1 MPIHK
6 NGFSLVEMLIALAV
20 SAIIIAAAFGSYA
33 MIARNFDFQ
42 KDMKYIAQSA
52 RAVVDMIN
60 SDIRLAG
67 YTAVDNGAIA
77 NAVMLSD
84 SGTAACCDAI
94 SVIYDQTPTER
105 RQVTYYTKQYT
116 SDDTRFRLYKHI
128 CQVSTPYTIAQIQAG
143 QCPAT
148 ATLLAENPIAD
159 YVEDLQFLG
168 SRGDC
173 APGDVEYG
181 CGAVQ
186 EVTPIS
192 GTYYNNVSSVCND
205 NVLEIFDGNVG
216 TYWDCRQDT
225 GQFNHSG
232 FHHIKLKFAEE
243 FRPTKIVING
253 SLGGVDGGSFNDTG
267 IGYQIYNVSNGNYYL
282 EGGVHPYGTNTSI
295 GMILRFLRDGSDT
308 HSGGIDWKCVAPND
322 TYCTPGDTYDTFAYS
337 PQYNQSTSWLSNG
350 LVQSFTVKP
359 KSQTTWDLGTIT
371 SNDHILSLSSS
382 KYLTIEVNSSNKAFL
397 CAYDS
402 SSTFWVNGDIPN
414 KCNVKTAGSGGKRQI
429 TIPDMKIYGEVYGGA
444 ISATEIE
451 TSILIRSPN
460 EHGNVDRSVGSP
472 LTLGNRTNSWSDKH
486 LRDSFTTATVV
497 RNLYYSSQ

>member
-1 MPIHK
+1 MPGHHK

-52 RAVVDMIN
+52 RAVVDMVN

-94 SVIYDQTPTER
+94 SVVYDQTPTER

-116 SDDTRFRLYKHI
+116 SDNTRFRLYKHI
-128 CQVSTPYTIAQIQAG
+128 CQVTSPLTIAEIQAG

-159 YVEDLQFLG
+159 YVEDLQFSG
-168 SRGDC
+168 FKN
-173 APGDVEYG
+173 
-181 CGAVQ
+181 GAVTSDGS
-186 EVTPIS
+186 VGYGNGNMRWITPSSI
-192 GTYYNNVSSVCND
+192 TSVCED
-205 NVLEIFDGNVG
+205 AVVNVNGGDGALTASGDAAYAFDGNHLT
-216 TYWDCRQDT
+216 TYACKRTNPQSDPSVT
-225 GQFNHSG
+225 GYFSKSG
-232 FHHIKLKFAEE
+232 WIRLSFSTPVRL
-243 FRPTKIVING
+243 TKIEARVVPEI
-253 SLGGVDGGSFNDTG
+253 DGGTGNGITMSGWRNNWQSFT
-267 IGYQIYNVSNGNYYL
+267 
-282 EGGVHPYGTNTSI
+282 EPYGKYRPGWAELGFMYGRSGQQCVNTCTDSAVSGNSCSNSHWAGGQQCLLQSSTRYENI
-295 GMILRFLRDGSDT
+295 NVWGTTLKDLRNETR
-308 HSGGIDWKCVAPND
+308 GGIDKQA
-322 TYCTPGDTYDTFAYS
+322 
-337 PQYNQSTSWLSNG
+337 
-350 LVQSFTVKP
+350 
-359 KSQTTWDLGTIT
+359 IT
-371 SNDHILSLSSS
+371 QLD
-382 KYLTIEVNSSNKAFL
+382 VF
-397 CAYDS
+397 
-402 SSTFWVNGDIPN
+402 VNGSQVCRYVSGSCVDRGYDDPN
-414 KCNVKTAGSGGKRQI
+414 GYFEIAEIKL
-429 TIPDMKIYGEVYGGA
+429 YGEVYGEA
-444 ISATEIE
+444 QIPHEIE

-497 RNLYYSSQ
+497 RNLYYSSR

>member
-52 RAVVDMIN
+52 RAVVDMVN

-94 SVIYDQTPTER
+94 SVVYDQTPTER

-116 SDDTRFRLYKHI
+116 SDVTRFRLYKHI
-128 CQVSTPYTIAQIQAG
+128 CMISTSYTIAQIQAG

-159 YVEDLQFLG
+159 YVEDLQFIG

-173 APGDVEYG
+173 VTGSTELG
-181 CGAVQ
+181 CGTVKEIIPATAFGDGCHSEAMHLSVGGLSGDASNSIDSNSKSFTLCNNNALKWNFSNDVRINKVVLSHAPESLNPGFSNGGGGPNPPTTVHTSPLPAHCLGSSNPCWLDFALWKYPFGINTTVTGGNHTFWIDTDLCTGWDHYPECLPSANGDPFPSGNPTGHFDAGFVYGTDQ
-186 EVTPIS
+186 EILFPPKMYQSLINEVRFKLRGPS
-192 GTYYNNVSSVCND
+192 YGAEYNGSCNSQTYNSSC
-205 NVLEIFDGNVG
+205 VG
-216 TYWDCRQDT
+216 TFAT
-225 GQFNHSG
+225 G
-232 FHHIKLKFAEE
+232 LKQ
-243 FRPTKIVING
+243 V
-253 SLGGVDGGSFNDTG
+253 
-267 IGYQIYNVSNGNYYL
+267 
-282 EGGVHPYGTNTSI
+282 
-295 GMILRFLRDGSDT
+295 
-308 HSGGIDWKCVAPND
+308 
-322 TYCTPGDTYDTFAYS
+322 
-337 PQYNQSTSWLSNG
+337 
-350 LVQSFTVKP
+350 SFT
-359 KSQTTWDLGTIT
+359 LNRIR
-371 SNDHILSLSSS
+371 
-382 KYLTIEVNSSNKAFL
+382 F
-397 CAYDS
+397 
-402 SSTFWVNGDIPN
+402 
-414 KCNVKTAGSGGKRQI
+414 
-429 TIPDMKIYGEVYGGA
+429 YGEVYGGA
-444 ISATEIE
+444 ITPHEIE

-460 EHGNVDRSVGSP
+460 EHGNVNRSVGSP
-472 LTLGNRTNSWSDKH
+472 LTLGNRTNTWSDKH

>member
-1 MPIHK
+1 
-6 NGFSLVEMLIALAV
+6 
-20 SAIIIAAAFGSYA
+20 
-33 MIARNFDFQ
+33 
-42 KDMKYIAQSA
+42 
-52 RAVVDMIN
+52 VDMIN

-67 YTAVDNGAIA
+67 YTAVDNGAITD
-77 NAVMLSD
+77 AVLLAD

-128 CQVSTPYTIAQIQAG
+128 CQITTPLTIAEIQAG
-143 QCPAT
+143 QCSAT

-216 TYWDCRQDT
+216 TYWDCRRDT
-225 GQFNHSG
+225 GQFNSSG
-232 FHHIKLKFAEE
+232 SHYIKLTFAEE
-243 FRPTKIVING
+243 FRPTKLVLNG

-267 IGYQIYNVSNGNYYL
+267 VNQIYNNNNGQYYI

-295 GMILRFLRDGSDT
+295 GLTFRFIRSGQNDAHVDGNGFT
-308 HSGGIDWKCVAPND
+308 CVAPND
-322 TYCTPGDTYDTFAYS
+322 TFCTRGDFETAGIYS
-337 PQYNQSTSWLSNG
+337 PQYNQNTAWDNNG
-350 LVQSFTVKP
+350 IVHSFTVKP

-371 SNDHILSLSSS
+371 MHDHYLAYTSS
-382 KYLTIEVNSSNKAFL
+382 KYLTIHILNRGYL

-402 SSTFWVNGDIPN
+402 SSIFWDNGDIPN
-414 KCNVKTAGSGGKRQI
+414 KCNYTSVGSSGGSKRQI

>member
-1 MPIHK
+1 MPINK

-67 YTAVDNGAIA
+67 YTAVDNGAIT

-94 SVIYDQTPTER
+94 SVVYDQTPTER

-159 YVEDLQFLG
+159 YVEDLQFSG
-168 SRGDC
+168 SRGNC
-173 APGDVEYG
+173 NSGDETYG
-181 CGAVQ
+181 CGVKKWITPTSVRSFSHSSNNLCESEDNNHINASGSADFMIDGNKNTFWRCGSAGARAEFIFPNKFRLEKIKVDLFPDLDGGTNGGTASTASATYPFGKDHSFYQEFNIYLDGSVCTWSTTCTPNQTMHSGNLFTKSFPNPSDAAIFCLDGCIIDMPQNTAV
-186 EVTPIS
+186 PS
-192 GTYYNNVSSVCND
+192 GFNVQQSVINKLELHINSALHLQYNNSN
-205 NVLEIFDGNVG
+205 NV
-216 TYWDCRQDT
+216 T
-225 GQFNHSG
+225 GQTQ
-232 FHHIKLKFAEE
+232 A
-243 FRPTKIVING
+243 
-253 SLGGVDGGSFNDTG
+253 
-267 IGYQIYNVSNGNYYL
+267 NY
-282 EGGVHPYGTNTSI
+282 
-295 GMILRFLRDGSDT
+295 
-308 HSGGIDWKCVAPND
+308 K
-322 TYCTPGDTYDTFAYS
+322 
-337 PQYNQSTSWLSNG
+337 
-350 LVQSFTVKP
+350 
-359 KSQTTWDLGTIT
+359 
-371 SNDHILSLSSS
+371 
-382 KYLTIEVNSSNKAFL
+382 EVNEIEF
-397 CAYDS
+397 
-402 SSTFWVNGDIPN
+402 
-414 KCNVKTAGSGGKRQI
+414 
-429 TIPDMKIYGEVYGGA
+429 YGEEYGGT

-472 LTLGNRTNSWSDKH
+472 LTLGNRTNTWSDKH

>member
-52 RAVVDMIN
+52 RAVVDMVN

-67 YTAVDNGAIA
+67 YTAVDNGAITD
-77 NAVMLSD
+77 AVMLSD
-84 SGTAACCDAI
+84 SGAATCCDAI
-94 SVIYDQTPTER
+94 SVVYDQTPTER

-128 CQVSTPYTIAQIQAG
+128 CQITTPLTIAQIQAG

-159 YVEDLQFLG
+159 YVEDLQFSG
-168 SRGDC
+168 FKN
-173 APGDVEYG
+173 
-181 CGAVQ
+181 GAVTSDGS
-186 EVTPIS
+186 VGYGNGNMRWITPSSI
-192 GTYYNNVSSVCND
+192 TSVCED
-205 NVLEIFDGNVG
+205 AVVNVNGGDGALTASGDAAYAFDGNHLT
-216 TYWDCRQDT
+216 TYACKRTNSQAIRPF
-225 GQFNHSG
+225 GAYASGGKIELQFSTPVR
-232 FHHIKLKFAEE
+232 L
-243 FRPTKIVING
+243 TKIEARVVPEI
-253 SLGGVDGGSFNDTG
+253 DGGTG
-267 IGYQIYNVSNGNYYL
+267 NGI
-282 EGGVHPYGTNTSI
+282 T
-295 GMILRFLRDGSDT
+295 M
-308 HSGGIDWKCVAPND
+308 
-322 TYCTPGDTYDTFAYS
+322 
-337 PQYNQSTSWLSNG
+337 NG
-350 LVQSFTVKP
+350 WRNNWQSFTEPYGKYRPGWSEIALGYGRAGQQCVNTCEDSAVPGNSCSNSHWTGGQQCVLQSTPRYEGLNIWGTTSKDLRSETRSGID
-359 KSQTTWDLGTIT
+359 KQAITRLDIFVTGSQICR
-371 SNDHILSLSSS
+371 
-382 KYLTIEVNSSNKAFL
+382 YV
-397 CAYDS
+397 
-402 SSTFWVNGDIPN
+402 
-414 KCNVKTAGSGGKRQI
+414 SGGCADNGYDDPNGYLEVAEIKL
-429 TIPDMKIYGEVYGGA
+429 YGEVYGEA
-444 ISATEIE
+444 QIPHEIE